1 MAPTPTPDRALF
13 RQLVEEIAVKAK
25 ATLPDANGRV
35 DKAVALVLS
44 GDVELLPDGT
54 ARVFSQS
61 NGITSYLVVN
71 GHCEC
76 KDYERAP
83 SQWCK
88 HRIAHGIQ
96 VRAAARLPQAA
107 VVPAPEPE
115 PEHHA
120 PVQGIPREHVGVA
133 GVIGSFFTVVEVA
146 TIILYGHGMS
156 DSLTLGKS
164 MGVSARITWG
174 FWPPSLRRQR
184 RRA

>member
-96 VRAAARLPQAA
+96 VRAAARL
-107 VVPAPEPE
+107 
-115 PEHHA
+115 HHA